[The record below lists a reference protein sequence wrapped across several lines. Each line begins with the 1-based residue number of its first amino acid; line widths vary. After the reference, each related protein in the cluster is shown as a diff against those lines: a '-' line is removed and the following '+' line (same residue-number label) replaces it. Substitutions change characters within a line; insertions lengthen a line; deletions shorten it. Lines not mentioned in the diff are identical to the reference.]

1 MEVDGDLEVVAA
13 TESTGA
19 VLNGGDLRI
28 QSLCGYAGRH
38 WLARGIQSLERGGC
52 GLLGFNDGKWMG
64 ALAGF
69 GLAARSRAAQN
80 YSGDFFCSAYRR
92 HYADAE
98 LSILAMSERRYCY
111 DPNCVILE
119 VDWDKDRSPVDA
131 HDKALYRV
139 KASGGLDGRVAD
151 PALRSLL
158 S

>member
-38 WLARGIQSLERGGC
+38 WLARGI
-52 GLLGFNDGKWMG
+52 
-64 ALAGF
+64 
-69 GLAARSRAAQN
+69 
-80 YSGDFFCSAYRR
+80 SGDFFCSAYRR

-151 PALRSLL
+151 PALRSLF